1 MDISKI
7 KIGSKTYDLK
17 DTASRTKLA
26 GIEDGAQA
34 HKAPT
39 KSEITTALGY
49 TPYNATNPNGYTSNA
64 GTVTGVKVGS
74 SGSTL
79 SPSSGVVTIPAYESG
94 AQVHKAPTTAEV
106 KSALGT
112 GSGTSKYLR
121 EDGTWATPPDNNTNT
136 AKLQVSDTTNKK
148 INTTESTSNY
158 IQFTAGTNKFTVS
171 DGTNSF
177 DVGVTPSI
185 SNNVTGSSL
194 TADKVVL
201 GNGNSTVKTSSKGIA
216 TTLGSD
222 DTTIPTSKAVRT
234 AITDATAGLTGA
246 MHFIGSSST
255 AVTDGGTEA
264 PTIDG
269 YSGTAKTAGNVVLY
283 GSKEF
288 VWTGSAWELL
298 GDEGSYALN
307 SVSITGTG
315 ALGGGGTLAAN
326 RTITHNTSGV
336 TAASYGP
343 TANVSG
349 SNGATI
355 KVPQITVDSYG
366 HVTGVTERTY
376 TSVDHTYTIPTVN
389 NGTYT
394 VKTKVGDTVTSV
406 SDFTA
411 NQSGTDDVTLIQ
423 GTNVTLTPDATN
435 RTVTIAAKDTTYSAA
450 TTSAA
455 GLMSAT
461 DKSKLDG
468 IATGATANT
477 GTITGIKMN
486 GASKGTSGVVDL
498 GTVIT
503 AHQDISGKADK
514 SATVSTIA
522 YDATNKKLTK
532 TINGTTSDVVT
543 VSTLKTD
550 LGLSKS
556 DVGLGNV
563 GNFKA
568 VSTVASQGLSS
579 TEQANARANIGA
591 GTSSFSGSYN
601 DLSNKP
607 TIPAAAAN
615 GTFSVKTKVGSN
627 SAVTAADFTANQS
640 SADDIT
646 FIQGTNVTLTTDT
659 TNRTVTIAAK
669 DTTYSAAT
677 ASAAG
682 LMSAVDFKKI
692 NAQAIP
698 ENANLN
704 DYTNDG
710 WYYCSNNSRVATFT
724 NCPTTNA
731 LYMEVHTH
739 AGKYQHIVEYMTSG
753 AKHYHRNYYN
763 DAWGAWTEWKLTDN
777 NTVTSINGKTGAIA
791 AADIATVLTGAG
803 YKLTDANTWKAAT
816 TSQEGYVP
824 TLALSGTS
832 SGAQKDTINTQ
843 ASDYVLTYTSGTETA
858 PVWRKL
864 PANAYANSTY
874 TVNNGTFTVKGAG
887 TAVSSTSANASGNT
901 AVDIVAGSNVTIT
914 PDATNG
920 KITIASTDT
929 NTWRPVGTGASDA
942 AAGNHTHGISLAT
955 DTGTNQVTLAH
966 NTKYKLTAGGQ
977 SIVFT
982 TPTDNNTNT
991 TYTFAGGTNKFTV
1004 TPSGGSAQ
1012 DVTVTP
1018 SISNNVTASGNFAAD
1033 AIIVGNAA
1041 NQVAKNSGKTITTTA
1056 PSSSAADTTV
1066 PTSKAVW
1073 TAIGNGI
1080 ATNDAMVYKGT
1091 IAGGSTGSYGAL
1103 TAAANKGWT
1112 YKVSTA
1118 GKING
1123 VTVEVGDMI
1132 ICNTDS
1138 TAAAT
1143 SDTYSTIAA
1152 NWDVI
1157 QTNVDGALFKSSN
1170 SFTDAHVL
1178 VADGTAGKVKDS
1190 GFTIGKSVPSN
1201 AVFTDTNTAVTAV
1214 GNHYAPTADSN
1225 SALTASASGAT
1236 AAWSI
1241 DVVKG
1246 VTLSRDAKGHVTA
1259 VSVTSGK
1266 IPGNPNTDRYVNSA
1280 AFADNTSSDASN
1292 PLKMTLTRAGSDT
1305 STVTANLPKVSSSSA
1320 GVVPKGATVSSQS
1333 QSTKFLR
1340 EDGTWAAPSYTTNT
1354 NTDTLV
1360 TQTATTT
1367 SANYEVLFSATADNT
1382 TRTEGARKNS
1392 NLTFNPSTG
1401 NLNVTQINGVTVGSS
1416 PKFTDN
1422 NTTYSAG
1429 TGLSLSGT
1437 TFSLAT
1443 SGVTA
1448 GTYKRVTVD
1457 AYGRVTAGDQTDAD
1471 SDTKNTAGTTNKT
1484 GTKMFLA
1491 AATEQSA
1498 NPVTYSNSNCYI
1510 GTDNCLY
1517 SGGTKVLTAH
1527 QDISGKQATV
1537 AKLGSTTKPVYT
1549 SAAGTFAECST
1560 YAGGTAVTLNG
1571 SGKGGSTASFYA
1583 PTGAG
1588 ASGQYLISNGS
1599 GAPSWTNIPNSINV
1613 VETFEST
1620 TSNTDHWYIFASIP
1634 ADNTVRAVG
1643 CTMLVGGAGYYYGT
1657 YTTGLWAIEI
1667 RSTTD
1672 SSVAM
1677 YVSSIIG
1684 SGYGTTTFG
1693 YYTDTTA
1700 NKVYFGVY
1708 SSGRNSD
1715 IVCAPITNFNNH
1727 VTYEN
1732 ATYTTAPTGWT
1743 AAAITSSYYNTNYDV
1758 NVVSSASGAVS
1769 LSAKIPVHHLTVT
1782 GNISGIT
1789 LSNGISV
1796 PEGHSVHVIL
1806 YNSSTSDYTAIIQ
1819 HTNNCRCPR
1828 GGDLLLTVP
1837 VGGYM
1842 EVDFLRANNKFYVRG
1857 V

>member
-1 MDISKI
+1 MSEKKYIVKISKGSYDLYI
-7 KIGSKTYDLK
+7 KDAEARQDIGNHTSNTSNPHSVTKSQVGLGNVTNDAQVKRTEMGAASGVATLDSSGKVPASQLPSYVDDVVDLLNVTSTAPSTCTKGDKYYNTSSNKIFTATGKNTWGATGETPETGKIYINLSNSKTY
-17 DTASRTKLA
+17 R
-26 GIEDGAQA
+26 
-34 HKAPT
+34 
-39 KSEITTALGY
+39 
-49 TPYNATNPNGYTSNA
+49 
-64 GTVTGVKVGS
+64 
-74 SGSTL
+74 
-79 SPSSGVVTIPAYESG
+79 
-94 AQVHKAPTTAEV
+94 
-106 KSALGT
+106 
-112 GSGTSKYLR
+112 
-121 EDGTWATPPDNNTNT
+121 W
-136 AKLQVSDTTNKK
+136 
-148 INTTESTSNY
+148 
-158 IQFTAGTNKFTVS
+158 
-171 DGTNSF
+171 
-177 DVGVTPSI
+177 
-185 SNNVTGSSL
+185 
-194 TADKVVL
+194 
-201 GNGNSTVKTSSKGIA
+201 
-216 TTLGSD
+216 
-222 DTTIPTSKAVRT
+222 
-234 AITDATAGLTGA
+234 
-246 MHFIGSSST
+246 SST
-255 AVTDGGTEA
+255 ALAVISDTLALGET
-264 PTIDG
+264 
-269 YSGTAKTAGNVVLY
+269 SSTAYYGDKGKTAY
-283 GSKEF
+283 
-288 VWTGSAWELL
+288 
-298 GDEGSYALN
+298 
-307 SVSITGTG
+307 
-315 ALGGGGTLAAN
+315 
-326 RTITHNTSGV
+326 THSQMTSGN
-336 TAASYGP
+336 P
-343 TANVSG
+343 
-349 SNGATI
+349 
-355 KVPQITVDSYG
+355 
-366 HVTGVTERTY
+366 H
-376 TSVDHTYTIPTVN
+376 
-389 NGTYT
+389 
-394 VKTKVGDTVTSV
+394 
-406 SDFTA
+406 
-411 NQSGTDDVTLIQ
+411 
-423 GTNVTLTPDATN
+423 NVT
-435 RTVTIAAKDTTYSAA
+435 
-450 TTSAA
+450 
-455 GLMSAT
+455 
-461 DKSKLDG
+461 
-468 IATGATANT
+468 
-477 GTITGIKMN
+477 
-486 GASKGTSGVVDL
+486 
-498 GTVIT
+498 
-503 AHQDISGKADK
+503 
-514 SATVSTIA
+514 
-522 YDATNKKLTK
+522 
-532 TINGTTSDVVT
+532 
-543 VSTLKTD
+543 
-550 LGLSKS
+550 KS

-568 VSTVASQGLSS
+568 VSTVASQGLTD
-579 TEQANARANIGA
+579 TEKSNARINIGA

-615 GTFSVKTKVGSN
+615 GTYTVKTLVGSTTTN
-627 SAVTAADFTANQS
+627 VSDFTANQS

-682 LMSAVDFKKI
+682 LMSAADFKKI

-704 DYTNDG
+704 DYTTDG

-816 TSQEGYVP
+816 TSQEGYIP

-832 SGAQKDTINTQ
+832 SGAKKDTINTQ

-864 PANAYANSTY
+864 PANAYANNTY

-955 DTGTNQVTLAH
+955 DSGTSTVTLAH
-966 NTKYKLTAGGQ
+966 NTTYKLTAGGQ
-977 SIVFT
+977 SVIFK

-1103 TAAANKGWT
+1103 TAAANRGWT

-1123 VTVEVGDMI
+1123 VAVEVGDMI

-1152 NWDVI
+1152 KWDVI

-1225 SALTASASGAT
+1225 SSLTASASGAT

-1320 GVVPKGATVSSQS
+1320 GVVPKGAAVSSQS

-1382 TRTEGARKNS
+1382 TRTETARKNS

-1401 NLNVTQINGVTVGSS
+1401 NLSVTQINGVTVGSS

-1422 NTTYSAG
+1422 NTTYKLTVNGTTNGGGSTNLGSVYAPDAAG
-1429 TGLSLSGT
+1429 TAGQVLLSSGGKPNWKT
-1437 TFSLAT
+1437 GDIIHYVT
-1443 SGVTA
+1443 SPSG
-1448 GTYKRVTVD
+1448 
-1457 AYGRVTAGDQTDAD
+1457 
-1471 SDTKNTAGTTNKT
+1471 TAGTTNSNRTIWT
-1484 GTKMFLA
+1484 GTIDGVTALYTGLMIMIKVPLA
-1491 AATEQSA
+1491 GVNKGVELNVNNLGGHPVVLNTNSIVTTHYPVGAIMPLVYDADQKTTIMVSGTNTEYTGCWKIA
-1498 NPVTYSNSNCYI
+1498 NYDSNSNTISQGYCETATNKAAKVASCTNFSLANKSYI
-1510 GTDNCLY
+1510 MVDMRYPNSYDGKITLNINSTGAKDIYINGSVSSSSNKTLPAGSYLVYYADSKYYFRTDGKITG
-1517 SGGTKVLTAH
+1517 SITGDAATV
-1527 QDISGKQATV
+1527 SGK
-1537 AKLGSTTKPVYT
+1537 
-1549 SAAGTFAECST
+1549 SAATIVNDATKF
-1560 YAGGTAVTLNG
+1560 
-1571 SGKGGSTASFYA
+1571 STAYI
-1583 PTGAG
+1583 GAG
-1588 ASGQYLISNGS
+1588 ASASAVAVAANLKSNLRKGAKTSVTASSNKLWVLVPSTYDDPTVLMS
-1599 GAPSWTNIPNSINV
+1599 GIEVPMTAQSNTTVSGVTYKVWSSNNTYTGTFNV
-1613 VETFEST
+1613 V
-1620 TSNTDHWYIFASIP
+1620 
-1634 ADNTVRAVG
+1634 
-1643 CTMLVGGAGYYYGT
+1643 
-1657 YTTGLWAIEI
+1657 
-1667 RSTTD
+1667 
-1672 SSVAM
+1672 
-1677 YVSSIIG
+1677 
-1684 SGYGTTTFG
+1684 
-1693 YYTDTTA
+1693 
-1700 NKVYFGVY
+1700 
-1708 SSGRNSD
+1708 
-1715 IVCAPITNFNNH
+1715 
-1727 VTYEN
+1727 
-1732 ATYTTAPTGWT
+1732 
-1743 AAAITSSYYNTNYDV
+1743 
-1758 NVVSSASGAVS
+1758 
-1769 LSAKIPVHHLTVT
+1769 
-1782 GNISGIT
+1782 
-1789 LSNGISV
+1789 
-1796 PEGHSVHVIL
+1796 
-1806 YNSSTSDYTAIIQ
+1806 
-1819 HTNNCRCPR
+1819 
-1828 GGDLLLTVP
+1828 LL
-1837 VGGYM
+1837 
-1842 EVDFLRANNKFYVRG
+1842 
-1857 V
+1857 